1 MNYGV
6 VSQEQLEKIDE
17 ILTEKLIKIGVDCVI
32 IIDMAGNI
40 ITAKDNGTSKY
51 DVYSFA
57 ALAAGNFATVDAMAK
72 LVGEQEF
79 SLLFHKGT
87 ECNIHFSKI
96 DDELLLITMFGKSIS
111 LGFLRL
117 NVVETI
123 EQAVTATGHEVEF
136 FTYEGAGH
144 AFDNPNPLFYDE
156 AASEPAR
163 ERTMEFLGRHL
174 PVG

>member
-6 VSQEQLEKIDE
+6 VSQEQLENIDV
-17 ILTEKLIKIGVDCVI
+17 ILSEQLIKIGVDCVI

-87 ECNIHFSKI
+87 DCNIHFSKI
-96 DDELLLITMFGKSIS
+96 DEELLLITMFGKHIS

-117 NVVETI
+117 NVVKAL
-123 EQAVTATGHEVEF
+123 EQIRRLW
-136 FTYEGAGH
+136 AGK
-144 AFDNPNPLFYDE
+144 
-156 AASEPAR
+156 
-163 ERTMEFLGRHL
+163 
-174 PVG
+174 

>member
-17 ILTEKLIKIGVDCVI
+17 ILSEQLIKIGVDCVI

-40 ITAKDNGTSKY
+40 ITAKDNSTARY

-87 ECNIHFSKI
+87 DCNIHFSKI
-96 DDELLLITMFGKSIS
+96 DEELLLITMFGKHIS

-117 NVVETI
+117 NVVKALDQI
-123 EQAVTATGHEVEF
+123 RKLW
-136 FTYEGAGH
+136 AGK
-144 AFDNPNPLFYDE
+144 
-156 AASEPAR
+156 
-163 ERTMEFLGRHL
+163 
-174 PVG
+174 

>member
-6 VSQEQLEKIDE
+6 VSQEQLEQIDR
-17 ILTEKLIKIGVDCVI
+17 ILNEKLIRIGVDCVI

-40 ITAKDNGTSKY
+40 ITAKENGKTKY

-72 LVGEQEF
+72 LVGETEF

-96 DDELLLITMFGKSIS
+96 DDELLLITMFGKTIS
-111 LGFLRL
+111 LGYLRL
-117 NVVETI
+117 NVVEAI
-123 EQAVTATGHEVEF
+123 EEIRKLWTNG
-136 FTYEGAGH
+136 
-144 AFDNPNPLFYDE
+144 
-156 AASEPAR
+156 
-163 ERTMEFLGRHL
+163 
-174 PVG
+174 

>member
-6 VSQEQLEKIDE
+6 VSQEQLEKMDE
-17 ILTEKLIKIGVDCVI
+17 ILSDKLIKIGVDCVI

-40 ITAKDNGTSKY
+40 ITAKDNGKSKY

-87 ECNIHFSKI
+87 DCNIHFSKV
-96 DDELLLITMFGKSIS
+96 DEELLLISMFGKEIS

-117 NVVETI
+117 NVVEAI
-123 EQAVTATGHEVEF
+123 EDIRKLWV
-136 FTYEGAGH
+136 
-144 AFDNPNPLFYDE
+144 
-156 AASEPAR
+156 
-163 ERTMEFLGRHL
+163 
-174 PVG
+174 

>member
-6 VSQEQLEKIDE
+6 VSQEQLEKIDG
-17 ILTEKLIKIGVDCVI
+17 ILGDQLINIGVDCVI

-87 ECNIHFSKI
+87 DCNIHFSKI
-96 DDELLLITMFGKSIS
+96 DEELLLITMFGKHIS

-117 NVVETI
+117 NVVEAI
-123 EQAVTATGHEVEF
+123 DQIRK
-136 FTYEGAGH
+136 
-144 AFDNPNPLFYDE
+144 LW
-156 AASEPAR
+156 SSK
-163 ERTMEFLGRHL
+163 
-174 PVG
+174 

>member
-17 ILTEKLIKIGVDCVI
+17 ILSEQLIKIGVDCVI

-40 ITAKDNGTSKY
+40 ITAKDNGATKY

-87 ECNIHFSKI
+87 DCNIHFSKV
-96 DDELLLITMFGKSIS
+96 DEELLLITMFGKHIS

-117 NVVETI
+117 NVVKAL
-123 EQAVTATGHEVEF
+123 EQIRKLWG
-136 FTYEGAGH
+136 
-144 AFDNPNPLFYDE
+144 
-156 AASEPAR
+156 SK
-163 ERTMEFLGRHL
+163 
-174 PVG
+174 

>member
-1 MNYGV
+1 MVITLV
-6 VSQEQLEKIDE
+6 VPIRKVFGLEAYF
-17 ILTEKLIKIGVDCVI
+17 TPRH
-32 IIDMAGNI
+32 
-40 ITAKDNGTSKY
+40 
-51 DVYSFA
+51 F
-57 ALAAGNFATVDAMAK
+57 DAMAK

-123 EQAVTATGHEVEF
+123 ERIKKIW
-136 FTYEGAGH
+136 
-144 AFDNPNPLFYDE
+144 N
-156 AASEPAR
+156 R
-163 ERTMEFLGRHL
+163 K
-174 PVG
+174 

>member
-6 VSQEQLEKIDE
+6 VSQEQLEKMDE
-17 ILTEKLIKIGVDCVI
+17 ILSDKLIKIGVDCAI

-40 ITAKDNGTSKY
+40 ITAKDNGKSKY

-87 ECNIHFSKI
+87 DCNIHFSKV
-96 DDELLLITMFGKSIS
+96 DDELLLISMFGKEIS

-117 NVVETI
+117 NVVEAI
-123 EQAVTATGHEVEF
+123 EEIRK
-136 FTYEGAGH
+136 
-144 AFDNPNPLFYDE
+144 LWK
-156 AASEPAR
+156 
-163 ERTMEFLGRHL
+163 
-174 PVG
+174 

>member
-6 VSQEQLEKIDE
+6 VSQEQLEKIDQ
-17 ILTEKLIKIGVDCVI
+17 ILTENLVKIGVDCVI
-32 IIDMAGNI
+32 VIDMAGNI
-40 ITAKDNGTSKY
+40 ITAKEKGKNKY

-87 ECNIHFSKI
+87 ESNIHFSKI
-96 DDELLLITMFGKSIS
+96 DDELLLITMFGKNIS

-117 NVVETI
+117 NVVEAI
-123 EQAVTATGHEVEF
+123 DRIKKLWQ
-136 FTYEGAGH
+136 
-144 AFDNPNPLFYDE
+144 NN
-156 AASEPAR
+156 
-163 ERTMEFLGRHL
+163 
-174 PVG
+174 

>member
-6 VSQEQLEKIDE
+6 VSQEQLEKMDE
-17 ILTEKLIKIGVDCVI
+17 ILTEKLIKIGVDCAI

-40 ITAKDNGTSKY
+40 ITAKDNGKSKY

-72 LVGEQEF
+72 LVGEEEF

-87 ECNIHFSKI
+87 DCNIHFSKI
-96 DDELLLITMFGKSIS
+96 DDELLLISMFGKEIS

-117 NVVETI
+117 NVVEAI
-123 EQAVTATGHEVEF
+123 EDVKKLWE
-136 FTYEGAGH
+136 
-144 AFDNPNPLFYDE
+144 
-156 AASEPAR
+156 
-163 ERTMEFLGRHL
+163 
-174 PVG
+174 

>member
-6 VSQEQLEKIDE
+6 VSQEQLEQIDKI
-17 ILTEKLIKIGVDCVI
+17 LNEKLIRIGVDCVI

-40 ITAKDNGTSKY
+40 ITAKENGKTKY

-72 LVGEQEF
+72 LVGETGF

-96 DDELLLITMFGKSIS
+96 DDELLLITMFGKTIS
-111 LGFLRL
+111 LGYLRL
-117 NVVETI
+117 NVVEAI
-123 EQAVTATGHEVEF
+123 EEIRKLWANG
-136 FTYEGAGH
+136 
-144 AFDNPNPLFYDE
+144 
-156 AASEPAR
+156 
-163 ERTMEFLGRHL
+163 
-174 PVG
+174 

>member
-1 MNYGV
+1 MPGDWLFSLEGFTTNDREYLRIWDISSAINPVKISDFEIITQEPANYTLTFG
-6 VSQEQLEKIDE
+6 DE

-123 EQAVTATGHEVEF
+123 ERIKKIW
-136 FTYEGAGH
+136 
-144 AFDNPNPLFYDE
+144 N
-156 AASEPAR
+156 R
-163 ERTMEFLGRHL
+163 K
-174 PVG
+174 

>member
-1 MNYGV
+1 MNFGV

-17 ILTEKLIKIGVDCVI
+17 ILADQLIKIGVDCVI

-87 ECNIHFSKI
+87 DCNIHFSKI
-96 DDELLLITMFGKSIS
+96 DEELLLITMFGKHIS

-117 NVVETI
+117 NVVEAI
-123 EQAVTATGHEVEF
+123 EQIRK
-136 FTYEGAGH
+136 
-144 AFDNPNPLFYDE
+144 LW
-156 AASEPAR
+156 SSK
-163 ERTMEFLGRHL
+163 
-174 PVG
+174 

>member
-40 ITAKDNGTSKY
+40 ITARDNGKSKY

-72 LVGEQEF
+72 LVGEEEF

-87 ECNIHFSKI
+87 DCNIHFSKI
-96 DDELLLITMFGKSIS
+96 DDELLLISMFGKDIS

-117 NVVETI
+117 NVVEAI
-123 EQAVTATGHEVEF
+123 EQISKSWKTK
-136 FTYEGAGH
+136 
-144 AFDNPNPLFYDE
+144 
-156 AASEPAR
+156 
-163 ERTMEFLGRHL
+163 
-174 PVG
+174 

>member
-17 ILTEKLIKIGVDCVI
+17 ILSEQLIKIGVDCVI

-87 ECNIHFSKI
+87 DCNIHFSKI
-96 DDELLLITMFGKSIS
+96 DEELLLITMFGKHIS

-117 NVVETI
+117 NVVKAL
-123 EQAVTATGHEVEF
+123 EQIRKLW
-136 FTYEGAGH
+136 AGKG
-144 AFDNPNPLFYDE
+144 
-156 AASEPAR
+156 
-163 ERTMEFLGRHL
+163 FL
-174 PVG
+174 

>member
-6 VSQEQLEKIDE
+6 VSQEQLEQIDKI
-17 ILTEKLIKIGVDCVI
+17 LNEKLIRIGVDCVI

-40 ITAKDNGTSKY
+40 ITAKENGKTKY

-72 LVGEQEF
+72 LVGETEF

-96 DDELLLITMFGKSIS
+96 DDELLLITMFGKTIF
-111 LGFLRL
+111 LGYLRL
-117 NVVETI
+117 NVMEAI
-123 EQAVTATGHEVEF
+123 EEIRKLWAKSERQS
-136 FTYEGAGH
+136 
-144 AFDNPNPLFYDE
+144 
-156 AASEPAR
+156 AS
-163 ERTMEFLGRHL
+163 
-174 PVG
+174 VN